1 MTIRYIVSNGS
12 EDGSIAFGWGSGL
25 WGQSTWGT
33 PRTSGV
39 AGTQTS
45 PRVWSVDA
53 WGEDIVCA
61 PAEGTDTAYYIDTS
75 AFEDAKST
83 YRGTTLK
90 KYLTDLSLDGTQVPV
105 FVVKLWYL
113 LLTDI

>member
-12 EDGSIAFGWGSGL
+12 EDGSTAFGWGSGL

-33 PRTSGV
+33 PRTAGV
-39 AGTQTS
+39 AGTQIS

-53 WGEDIVCA
+53 YGEDIICA

-83 YRGTTLK
+83 YRGTTTK
-90 KYLTDLSLDGTQVPV
+90 GRQTR
-105 FVVKLWYL
+105 
-113 LLTDI
+113 